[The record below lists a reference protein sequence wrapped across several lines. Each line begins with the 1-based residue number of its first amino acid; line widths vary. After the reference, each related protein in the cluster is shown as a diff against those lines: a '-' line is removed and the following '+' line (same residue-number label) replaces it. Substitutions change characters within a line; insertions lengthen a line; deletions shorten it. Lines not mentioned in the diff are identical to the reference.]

1 MQLKNLTILSNLEQ
15 NYLLNQ
21 LKIMIKT
28 KGHPIFDDINNTV
41 EVEATVVAVVVTAT
55 AGKEI
60 PITKRIIDTVLASV
74 RNLHQE
80 INALYAVNMGIGLLN
95 ARKAMGLE

>member
-1 MQLKNLTILSNLEQ
+1 MKNLIIPNNSARKSQLKSLPKRTTNPN
-15 NYLLNQ
+15 
-21 LKIMIKT
+21 
-28 KGHPIFDDINNTV
+28 HPIFDDINNTV

-60 PITKRIIDTVLASV
+60 PITKRIIDTVLARE
-74 RNLHQE
+74 RNLHQG